1 MFKSYRKKYNELKKE
16 LKAMETC
23 FNSAVRIADE
33 RLEKIKILTK
43 SNELWEQSHNIVV
56 AKNESYEK
64 AFKELR
70 DGLENGEF
78 APKKIKKGS

>member
-1 MFKSYRKKYNELKKE
+1 MFKSYRKKNIELKKE
-16 LKAMETC
+16 LKTMETC

-43 SNELWEQSHNIVV
+43 SNELWEESHDIVV
-56 AKNESYEK
+56 AKNQGYED
-64 AFKELR
+64 ALTELR